1 MAKFAYNAIDQ
12 NGKEQYGVVEGE
24 TESDAL
30 NELSRMGLYPTE
42 VRPANITDD
51 WRVSRREQLQAR
63 QAREERIQARAKK
76 RQHRQRLVVRYL
88 DGRTVYG
95 VCFALNPRDT
105 GFHLDKTDPNGVTTG
120 ESIQVDF
127 SELKAV
133 FYVKSFDGKY
143 DKNEQFREWSP
154 EGSDVV
160 VEFKDGEAIHGATQ
174 HPYNP
179 HDVRFYLVPSDS
191 DTNNISIL
199 VEASALKGVYTPEEY
214 RARKAQE
221 REQRKQDKGAD
232 VTQEETMGDFYFET
246 RNYKA
251 AQEQY
256 EKALAQFPQS
266 HRLRKKKLAAFF
278 NIGVQH
284 IKQRNYPQALEV
296 IEEVLRLDPGNSHA
310 QKKVHQLRK
319 IVAKSQS
326 RKS

>member
-12 NGKEQYGVVEGE
+12 AGKEQYGVVEGDNQA
-24 TESDAL
+24 DAL

-51 WRVSRREQLQAR
+51 WRVGRRDAIDQR
-63 QAREERIQARAKK
+63 QAQDERIQARAKK
-76 RQHRQRLVVRYL
+76 RHHRQRLVVRYL
-88 DGRTVYG
+88 DGRTIYG
-95 VCFALNPRDT
+95 VSFALNPKDT
-105 GFHLDKTDPNGVTTG
+105 GFHLDETDAKGVTAG
-120 ESIQVDF
+120 KSIQIEF
-127 SELKAV
+127 SDLKAV

-143 DKNEQFREWSP
+143 DKTEQFREWAP
-154 EGSDVV
+154 EGSEIVL
-160 VEFKDGEAIHGATQ
+160 EFTDGEAIHGSTQ

-179 HDVRFYLVPSDS
+179 HDVRFYLVPLDA

-199 VEASALKGVYTPEEY
+199 VEANALKGVHTPEEY
-214 RARKAQE
+214 KAKKSQE
-221 REQRKQDKGAD
+221 KAERQQQRGAD

-256 EKALAQFPQS
+256 ETALAQFPQS

-284 IKQRNYPQALEV
+284 IKQRNYPDALEV
-296 IEEVLRLDPGNSHA
+296 IEEVLRLDPANSHA

-319 IVAKSQS
+319 IVAKS
-326 RKS
+326 KKK

>member
-12 NGKEQYGVVEGE
+12 AGKEQYGVVEGE
-24 TESDAL
+24 SEADAL

-51 WRVSRREQLQAR
+51 WRVGRREQVEAR

-76 RQHRQRLVVRYL
+76 RHHRQRLVVRYQ
-88 DGRTVYG
+88 DGRTQYG
-95 VCFALNPRDT
+95 VSFALNPKDA
-105 GFHLDKTDPNGVTTG
+105 GFHLDETDSNGVTTG

-127 SELKAV
+127 AELKGV
-133 FYVKSFDGKY
+133 FYVKSFDGKF
-143 DKNEQFREWSP
+143 DKNEQFREWAP
-154 EGSDVV
+154 EGSEVV
-160 VEFKDGEAIHGATQ
+160 VEFKDGEAVHGFTQ

-179 HDVRFYLVPSDS
+179 HDVRFYLIPMDN
-191 DTNNISIL
+191 DTNNISMLI
-199 VEASALKGVYTPEEY
+199 EATALKGVYTPQEYKAKRSQEKEE
-214 RARKAQE
+214 
-221 REQRKQDKGAD
+221 RKQQRGAD

-246 RNYKA
+246 RNYQA
-251 AQEQY
+251 AQDQY

-319 IVAKSQS
+319 IVAKSK
-326 RKS
+326 KS